1 MCYTYYRILNLRD
14 NKFFKLMSIE
24 LFMSL
29 QSTLHKL
36 DLTGD
41 NMPGLALQD
50 VRRLRNLR
58 SLAISKLNG
67 QSIGPED
74 FLEYGYELEDLKI
87 YKAGLKTIR
96 NNAFMEIRT
105 IKRLDLSENHINTI
119 ENNAFKQVGHSLT
132 SLRISRGLSMDS
144 IPVAAFKA
152 LKSLEELDLTNNR
165 LTKVPDTSFHNLK
178 NLRVVE
184 MHDNLI
190 DQLSKGTFQVRIRCS
205 CSFF

>member
-1 MCYTYYRILNLRD
+1 
-14 NKFFKLMSIE
+14 
-24 LFMSL
+24 
-29 QSTLHKL
+29 
-36 DLTGD
+36 
-41 NMPGLALQD
+41 MPGLVLQD
-50 VRRLRNLR
+50 LRRLRNLR

-87 YKAGLKTIR
+87 YKAGLKIIR
-96 NNAFMEIRT
+96 NNAFREVRT

-119 ENNAFKQVGHSLT
+119 ENDAFKEVGHSLT

-144 IPVAAFKA
+144 VPVAPLKA

-165 LTKVPDTSFHNLK
+165 LSKVQDTSFHNLK
-178 NLRVVE
+178 NLRIVE

-190 DQLSKGTFQVRIRCS
+190 DQLSKGTFQVRNLFGVQS
-205 CSFF
+205 MSLEPLSFREIFIIIWKSYRSPLTASDMCLSTLSLI

>member
-1 MCYTYYRILNLRD
+1 
-14 NKFFKLMSIE
+14 
-24 LFMSL
+24 
-29 QSTLHKL
+29 
-36 DLTGD
+36 
-41 NMPGLALQD
+41 MPGLVLQD
-50 VRRLRNLR
+50 LRRLRNLR

-87 YKAGLKTIR
+87 YKAGLKIIR
-96 NNAFMEIRT
+96 NNAFREVRT

-119 ENNAFKQVGHSLT
+119 ENDAFKEVGHSLT

-144 IPVAAFKA
+144 VPVAPLKA

-165 LTKVPDTSFHNLK
+165 LSKVQDTSFHNLK
-178 NLRVVE
+178 NLRIVE

-190 DQLSKGTFQVRIRCS
+190 DQLSKGTFQVRNLFGVQS
-205 CSFF
+205 MSLEPLFFREIFIIIWKSYRSPLTASDMCLSTLSLI